1 MNDGMSNNGDDE
13 EVPEEELIGV
23 YVKAFCSGVNEV
35 LSVYKEHLLAIEH
48 EYLKERSLTIPT
60 L

>member
-48 EYLKERSLTIPT
+48 EYLKERYLTIPT